1 MSLYLD
7 IHSFGSL
14 ILFGFAAP
22 NRGNLAPNHATLNQ
36 VGTQQARAIDA
47 VKWRQHRNYRVGNIA
62 AILGVASG
70 GGTDWAQALLRNRL
84 SYAYELPAYRGREGT
99 LNGFLVEPDFIRQA
113 GFETW
118 EGIKVAARF
127 VVRNRGW

>member
-7 IHSFGSL
+7 IHSFGSM
-14 ILFGFAAP
+14 ILFGHAAP
-22 NRGNLAPNHATLNQ
+22 RRGNLPANHVTLNQ
-36 VGTQQARAIDA
+36 VGTQMARAIDA
-47 VKWRQHRNYRVGNIA
+47 VKWRQHPNYRVGNVA
-62 AILGVASG
+62 QMLGVMSG
-70 GGTDWAQALLRNRL
+70 GGSDWAQALLRGRL
-84 SYAYELPAYRGREGT
+84 AYDFELPAYRGRGAT
-99 LNGFLVEPDFIRQA
+99 INGFLVEPDFIRQA